1 MSERLFIFDTTLRD
15 GEQSPGATMTLPE
28 KLRMAKQIESL
39 GVDVIEAGFAASSPG
54 DFESVREIAALLTR
68 CEVASLARCNKNDI
82 TSAWEAVRVAR
93 KPRIHVFLATSSI
106 HMEYK
111 LRKTPEQT
119 LAMIAEN
126 VAYAASLCP
135 NIEFSAEDASR
146 SDPDFLVKAF
156 DAAIGAGATT
166 LNIPDTVGYAVPEE
180 FGAMVA
186 YVIRNTRKD
195 KNVVFSVHCH
205 NDLGMGVACSLAAVK
220 AGARQVE
227 CTVCG
232 IGERAGNAALEEIA
246 MALNVRKDYY
256 DCTTG
261 IITELIYPTCRRLSR
276 TIGQPI
282 PLNKPIVGDNAF
294 AHESGIHQDGV
305 LKKRETYEI
314 MSAESIG
321 RASNAIVMG
330 KHSGRNALRG
340 KVEELGHK
348 LDDAD
353 LDLVFE
359 AVKRLADR
367 KAEIFE
373 EDIQALIFE
382 EVYRMPDVY
391 KLKQVSVQS
400 VGGGMPPTAA
410 VIMEVSGEARRHA
423 GFGIGPVDALFKTIC
438 HIAGRSPRLESYQ
451 VTAITGGTDAQGEVT
466 VRVSENGANA
476 VGRGADPDI
485 INASARAFINALN
498 RLAKKEQE
506 TSGRI
511 KAE

>member
-1 MSERLFIFDTTLRD
+1 MSDRLLIFDTTLRD

-28 KLRMAKQIESL
+28 KLRMAKQIEAL

-54 DFESVREIAALLTR
+54 DFEAVREIASVLTQ
-68 CEVASLARCNKNDI
+68 CEVASLARCNKSDI
-82 TSAWEAVRVAR
+82 DRAWEAVKDAK
-93 KPRIHVFLATSSI
+93 KPRIHVFLATSPI
-106 HMEYK
+106 HMEHK

-119 LAMIAEN
+119 LVMIAEN

-180 FGAMVA
+180 FGALVA
-186 YVIRNTRKD
+186 HVIRNTRKD
-195 KNVVFSVHCH
+195 KKAVFSVHCH

-232 IGERAGNAALEEIA
+232 IGERAGNAALEEIT
-246 MALNVRKDYY
+246 MALNVRKDFYG
-256 DCTTG
+256 CETG
-261 IITELIYPTCRRLSR
+261 IVTERIYPACRRLSR

-282 PLNKPIVGDNAF
+282 ALNKPIVGDNAF

-305 LKKRETYEI
+305 MKKRETYEI

-321 RASNAIVMG
+321 RSRNAIVMG

-348 LDDAD
+348 LSDTD

-382 EVYRMPDVY
+382 EVYRMPDLY
-391 KLKQVSVQS
+391 KLRQVSVQS

-410 VIMEVSGEARRHA
+410 VIMEVAGETRRHA
-423 GFGIGPVDALFKTIC
+423 GFGIGPIDALFKTIC
-438 HIAGRSPRLESYQ
+438 HITGRSPKLESYQ
-451 VTAITGGTDAQGEVT
+451 VSAITGGTDAQGEVT
-466 VRVSENGANA
+466 VRVKENGINA
-476 VGRGADPDI
+476 VGRGADPDV
-485 INASARAFINALN
+485 INASARAFANALN

-506 TSGRI
+506 NA
-511 KAE
+511 KQN